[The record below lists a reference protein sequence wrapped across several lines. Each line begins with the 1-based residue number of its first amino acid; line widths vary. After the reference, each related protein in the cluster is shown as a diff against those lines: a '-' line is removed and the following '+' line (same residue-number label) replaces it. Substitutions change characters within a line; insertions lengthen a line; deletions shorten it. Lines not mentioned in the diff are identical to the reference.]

1 MERLLL
7 GTMHHTVEADHRC
20 GNREGC
26 LGGTRG
32 DVLRQLD
39 NWLEDTQGQRVFWL
53 NGLAGTGKS
62 TIAQTFAEIAFAE
75 GKLGASF
82 FCSQGSEDRSN
93 LQSIF
98 PTLAF
103 QLAYQYPL
111 FREELLQVLR
121 ANPGIGRQS
130 LCSQLEK
137 VIVGPFEATGISTL
151 IIIDALDE
159 CRDEEPASAILSM
172 LSRCVDQIPNVKFF
186 ITGRP
191 EPRIRSGFRL
201 ESLVPITEVLK
212 LHEIKPEVVD
222 SDIGLFFQRKLTN
235 LVQNRSDCNLTEG
248 WPSPLDIEIL
258 CKKAAGFFIYA
269 STVIKFVTSKTCTPA
284 EQLNRITSLP
294 QSTSYEGKS
303 GLDLLY
309 TQVLEQAIDDVD
321 MDDKELH
328 SRFKAVVGTVV
339 LVFNPLSVKALSD
352 FLREPGTPT
361 TLRSLHSLLLVP
373 DSTEDPVHIYHKSFP
388 DFITDPKRCKDQQF
402 LVDPSVHHKRI
413 LLSCLDLMG
422 ERLKRNICDLD
433 DRAVLSEVKDL
444 PFYQKIYIGDAL
456 GYACQF
462 WTRHLVEIPGNS
474 HCVEEVYKAIDGFFT
489 TNLLFWIEVLC
500 LMGNLNGG
508 VYALKDVQQWC
519 ILVSCAEPST
529 EETCIHTLVQAEVT
543 DKWTHDSQHFL
554 LEFFDTIRNSPSQI
568 YYSALPLCPP
578 SSWLYS
584 SYTTELSREVR
595 VVKRLPAGWDICFRT
610 VALDNCPLGLAHWKD
625 VIALGLESGDIVTLD
640 GVTGTQ
646 VAVLSGHTGSVTSLG
661 FSSDGTFLF
670 SGSHDQTLKLWDI
683 QTGGVV
689 RTLYGHTNWVLS
701 ISISFNCKTIASGSK
716 DNTIRLWDI
725 QTGECLCIIEQL
737 DSVKCV
743 GFSPTN
749 SQHLISVSGHVVQWW
764 DISNLKIMHTYEGS
778 YATFSSDGTHLAL
791 CKGRLTTVQNSDS
804 GAIVAQCH
812 TEDFSTS
819 CCFSPN
825 GRLMAIADFF
835 TIYIWNV
842 MDPHPYL
849 IETLRGHISNNMYL
863 TFSSSSLISTS
874 WDQLVKFWQI
884 GASLTDVVASDPE
897 STLSG
902 SGIIGSVILQVESGI
917 AVTGDSD
924 GVMKIWDI
932 STGLCKASFQT
943 PAREGLMD
951 AQMIDGRLV
960 VVWLG
965 DEGINI
971 WDTDKD
977 ELLQLVGVVERWPI
991 ARDLRIS
998 GDGTKVFLLIGKLIQ
1013 AWSMWTGEAMGE
1025 VELEDES
1032 SLNLLHM
1039 GGSRVCLK
1047 FPNSLTLGW
1056 DFGISGPPVP
1066 LPNTSLEK
1074 SHLEFIGGSGR
1085 LREGPFWIKDTVTGK
1100 EVFRL
1105 SGRYARPHKA
1115 QWNGLYLVVCYSSRE
1130 ALVLDFN
1137 QVLPQ

>member
-32 DVLRQLD
+32 GVLQQLD
-39 NWLEDTQGQRVFWL
+39 DWLEDTQGQRVFWL

-82 FCSQGSEDRSN
+82 FCSRGSEDRSN

-121 ANPGIGRQS
+121 ANPGIGQQS
-130 LCSQLEK
+130 LYSQLEK

-222 SDIGLFFQRKLTN
+222 SDIGLFFQMKLTN
-235 LVQNRSDCNLTEG
+235 LAKNRSDCNLTEG

-284 EQLNRITSLP
+284 EQLNRIISLP

-388 DFITDPKRCKDQQF
+388 DFITDPKRCNDQQF
-402 LVDPSVHHKRI
+402 LVDPSVHHRRI

-422 ERLKRNICDLD
+422 ERLKRNVCDLD
-433 DRAVLSEVKDL
+433 DHAVLSEVKDL
-444 PFYQKIYIGDAL
+444 PVYRKTYIGDAL

-462 WTRHLVEIPGNS
+462 WTRHLVEIHGNG
-474 HCVEEVYKAIDGFFT
+474 HGVEEVYKAIDGFFT
-489 TNLLFWIEVLC
+489 THLLFWVEVLC

-519 ILVSCAEPST
+519 MLVSCAE
-529 EETCIHTLVQAEVT
+529 H
-543 DKWTHDSQHFL
+543 L
-554 LEFFDTIRNSPSQI
+554 LR
-568 YYSALPLCPP
+568 
-578 SSWLYS
+578 
-584 SYTTELSREVR
+584 
-595 VVKRLPAGWDICFRT
+595 K
-610 VALDNCPLGLAHWKD
+610 
-625 VIALGLESGDIVTLD
+625 
-640 GVTGTQ
+640 
-646 VAVLSGHTGSVTSLG
+646 
-661 FSSDGTFLF
+661 
-670 SGSHDQTLKLWDI
+670 
-683 QTGGVV
+683 
-689 RTLYGHTNWVLS
+689 
-701 ISISFNCKTIASGSK
+701 
-716 DNTIRLWDI
+716 
-725 QTGECLCIIEQL
+725 
-737 DSVKCV
+737 
-743 GFSPTN
+743 
-749 SQHLISVSGHVVQWW
+749 HV
-764 DISNLKIMHTYEGS
+764 
-778 YATFSSDGTHLAL
+778 FTHLFRQKL
-791 CKGRLTTVQNSDS
+791 LTS
-804 GAIVAQCH
+804 GLMMA
-812 TEDFSTS
+812 STS
-819 CCFSPN
+819 
-825 GRLMAIADFF
+825 
-835 TIYIWNV
+835 YW
-842 MDPHPYL
+842 
-849 IETLRGHISNNMYL
+849 
-863 TFSSSSLISTS
+863 
-874 WDQLVKFWQI
+874 
-884 GASLTDVVASDPE
+884 
-897 STLSG
+897 
-902 SGIIGSVILQVESGI
+902 
-917 AVTGDSD
+917 
-924 GVMKIWDI
+924 
-932 STGLCKASFQT
+932 
-943 PAREGLMD
+943 
-951 AQMIDGRLV
+951 
-960 VVWLG
+960 
-965 DEGINI
+965 
-971 WDTDKD
+971 
-977 ELLQLVGVVERWPI
+977 
-991 ARDLRIS
+991 
-998 GDGTKVFLLIGKLIQ
+998 
-1013 AWSMWTGEAMGE
+1013 
-1025 VELEDES
+1025 
-1032 SLNLLHM
+1032 
-1039 GGSRVCLK
+1039 
-1047 FPNSLTLGW
+1047 NSLTPSTTLLLRYTILPSHFALPHLGFTTTIPQNSQERLGW
-1056 DFGISGPPVP
+1056 S
-1066 LPNTSLEK
+1066 
-1074 SHLEFIGGSGR
+1074 
-1085 LREGPFWIKDTVTGK
+1085 KD
-1100 EVFRL
+1100 
-1105 SGRYARPHKA
+1105 S
-1115 QWNGLYLVVCYSSRE
+1115 
-1130 ALVLDFN
+1130 
-1137 QVLPQ
+1137 